1 MELKT
6 IAVFFLLSSL
16 VVTICAKPW
25 PVVPVLNI
33 PEPVPKM
40 PELEPVQVPDR
51 EAAAERNVCCEL
63 GLFWCW

>member
-6 IAVFFLLSSL
+6 TAVFFLLSSL
-16 VVTICAKPW
+16 VVTIYAKS
-25 PVVPVLNI
+25 VVPVLNN

-51 EAAAERNVCCEL
+51 EAAAEQNICCVL
-63 GLFWCW
+63 GLSWCW